1 MAGSGEIESAS
12 QDDPSSDR
20 HEADGDE
27 SSSADWEMPEVG
39 ELDYIW
45 GAVKRAL
52 LIASVVLAISVFAP
66 QLIDRLLEVLSQA
79 ERLQTIRPGWF
90 VLMVLAEILSFAS
103 LWWLMKILLPKLS
116 WFVAATSQLTS
127 NSVSRVFP
135 GGGGAAAGG
144 ATMFRMLAVS
154 GTSPSQAGGA
164 LAATSILSTAALAA
178 IPAIGIT
185 IAFFGAPIP
194 EGLSPIAIA
203 SGVMCVLL
211 LGVGVVM
218 LRSTAPL
225 IFASRVLDRILRVV
239 GRVLRKDWKV
249 DPDKIVSERDR
260 LAGLLGSRWGQ
271 ATAASA
277 LNWTFDYLVLVFALY
292 AVDVEPRL
300 SLVMIAYASGAVL
313 SMISITP
320 AGLGFVEVGLT
331 QVLVLS
337 GIPLDVASVAV
348 LAYRGVS
355 LWLPTASGL
364 FAWLAF
370 RYRYPR
376 RVEPIDPQQ
385 AGATG

>member
-1 MAGSGEIESAS
+1 MTGDGEIESARS
-12 QDDPSSDR
+12 DPYRDDSANNADVQTDSS
-20 HEADGDE
+20 
-27 SSSADWEMPEVG
+27 WKMPEVG
-39 ELDYIW
+39 ELDYIG

-52 LIASVVLAISVFAP
+52 LIAVIVLAISIFAP

-79 ERLQTIRPGWF
+79 DRLRTIRFEWF
-90 VLMVLAEILSFAS
+90 VLMILAEILSFAS

-144 ATMFRMLAVS
+144 ATLYRMLAVS
-154 GTSPSQAGGA
+154 GTCPVQAGGA

-178 IPAIGIT
+178 IPAIGVT
-185 IAFFGAPIP
+185 IALFGAPIP
-194 EGLSPIAIA
+194 EGLAPIAIA
-203 SGVMCVLL
+203 SGVLCVLL
-211 LGVGVVM
+211 LGVGALM
-218 LRSTAPL
+218 LRTTAPL
-225 IFASRVLDRILRVV
+225 LLAARGVDRILRTV
-239 GRVLRKDWKV
+239 GRAFRKVWKV
-249 DPDKIVSERDR
+249 DPNKIVSERDR
-260 LAGLLGSRWGQ
+260 LADLLGKRWRQ
-271 ATAASA
+271 ATVASA

-300 SLVMIAYASGAVL
+300 SLVMVAYASGAVL

-355 LWLPTASGL
+355 LWLPIGSGL

-370 RYRYPR
+370 RHRYPR
-376 RVEPIDPQQ
+376 Q
-385 AGATG
+385 AEVAINPS